1 MPAITRLPL
10 PCEHAI
16 RLLLNLPLVKPA
28 DSFKARPLPFQFQT
42 IPPSQQTLIT
52 FPLQVLTSPIPSFLQ
67 GVGVKV
73 DDMGKLFA
81 GFPRLLS
88 YSVDRK
94 LQPVVEFLA
103 SSGIKSEDI
112 GRVVTRCPQL
122 FCYSLE
128 ARLRP
133 VLEFL
138 KSIGVQEGG
147 LAKVVLR
154 APHVLS
160 RNVETVLKPAYESLI
175 DMGFSPDKVRG
186 GRQALAAVPI
196 QKD

>member
-1 MPAITRLPL
+1 
-10 PCEHAI
+10 
-16 RLLLNLPLVKPA
+16 
-28 DSFKARPLPFQFQT
+28 
-42 IPPSQQTLIT
+42 
-52 FPLQVLTSPIPSFLQ
+52 
-67 GVGVKV
+67 VKV

-186 GRQALAAVPI
+186 GRQALAAAPMP
-196 QKD
+196 KDCSSCSATLCFSIERLSETAHSSCSGGSEAILDCP

>member
-1 MPAITRLPL
+1 M
-10 PCEHAI
+10 
-16 RLLLNLPLVKPA
+16 
-28 DSFKARPLPFQFQT
+28 
-42 IPPSQQTLIT
+42 
-52 FPLQVLTSPIPSFLQ
+52 Q

-94 LQPVVEFLA
+94 LQPVVELLA
-103 SSGIKSEDI
+103 SAGIKAEDI
-112 GRVVTRCPQL
+112 GRVVTKCPQL
-122 FCYSLE
+122 FCYSIE

-133 VLEFL
+133 VVEFL
-138 KSIGVQEGG
+138 KSIGVQDSA

-160 RNVETVLKPAYESLI
+160 RNVETVLKPAYESILG
-175 DMGFSPDKVRG
+175 MGFSPDKVRWAVG
-186 GRQALAAVPI
+186 FSAARDFASVSRKAVLKTATAVKLSLAFRLG
-196 QKD
+196 